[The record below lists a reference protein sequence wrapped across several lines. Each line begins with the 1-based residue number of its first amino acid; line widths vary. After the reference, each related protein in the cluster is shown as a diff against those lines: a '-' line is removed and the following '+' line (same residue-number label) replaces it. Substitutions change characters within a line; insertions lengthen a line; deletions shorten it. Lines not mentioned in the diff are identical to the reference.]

1 MKVWI
6 RDPKTSKS
14 SVTLTLLVIAFFVS
28 IIKLLLSGMTIQG
41 ISLGEFSGT
50 DFATVVGS
58 IGALYGFR
66 KHTDLSGEEEESV

>member
-6 RDPKTSKS
+6 QDPKTSKS
-14 SVTLTLLVIAFFVS
+14 SVTLTLLVIAFLVS
-28 IIKLLLSGMTIQG
+28 VFKLLLSGMTVQG
-41 ISLGEFSGT
+41 ITFGEFSGT

-66 KHTDLSGEEEESV
+66 KHTDVKQEEEESV